1 MAQKGGL
8 GGAKGDAPET
18 LSMENVSVVAGPSAP
33 ERRDTARLSIDIMS
47 D

>member
-18 LSMENVSVVAGPSAP
+18 LSTENAVALSGRSDA
-33 ERRDTARLSIDIMS
+33 ERRHTTRRPLDIMS